1 MLLGTVEGNIWS
13 TKKSPGLLGK
23 SFLTVRV
30 GQQLLICADCVGAGE
45 GETGNGG
52 GERGRRWALPRPA
65 GLCPDPLKNL
75 RFLRISQLPPAGL
88 RGLRGDGARGGRR
101 GYLAWP
107 SQ

>member
-45 GETGNGG
+45 GERVLVATGGAARVAAREGAPLGAAVGG
-52 GERGRRWALPRPA
+52 IVGQR
-65 GLCPDPLKNL
+65 
-75 RFLRISQLPPAGL
+75 QT
-88 RGLRGDGARGGRR
+88 
-101 GYLAWP
+101 
-107 SQ
+107 